1 MCQRFIE
8 NREKFI
14 DLVFSTRSFIADQ
27 IVEEFRKQQDGD
39 ILIDGSQSIPELLE
53 ELRESGALRYSKGK
67 YFVAEDPYAAAS
79 AALRLTPSGLP
90 HE

>member
-14 DLVFSTRSFIADQ
+14 DLVFSSHSFTMDQ

-39 ILIDGSQSIPELLE
+39 ILIDGTQSIPELLE
-53 ELRESGALRYSKGK
+53 ELRENGALRYSKGK
-67 YFVAEDPYAAAS
+67 YLVTEDPYAAPS
-79 AALRLTPSGLP
+79 AALRLTPSGIP